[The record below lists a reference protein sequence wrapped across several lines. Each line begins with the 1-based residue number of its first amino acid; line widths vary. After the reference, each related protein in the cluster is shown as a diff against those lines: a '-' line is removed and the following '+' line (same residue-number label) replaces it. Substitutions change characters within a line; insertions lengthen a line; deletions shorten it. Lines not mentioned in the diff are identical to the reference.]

1 MTDIFTSYFKKVD
14 GKLIYTKSEE
24 EKRFKE
30 FVKGIPEGKVVNVF
44 MELTDA
50 SKSLAQLAKVHKC
63 IRVLANEIGYTFEE
77 MKLAVKDRA
86 GLYLSVTIDD
96 KEYQDWKSFG
106 TCSIEEINLD
116 IQACIEIGDTVN
128 TNLR

>member
-1 MTDIFTSYFKKVD
+1 MTDIFTSYFKKVN
-14 GKLIYTKSEE
+14 GKLIYTKPEE

-30 FVKGIPEGKVVNVF
+30 FVKEIPEGKVINVF

-50 SKSLAQLAKVHKC
+50 SKSLAQLAKVHK
-63 IRVLANEIGYTFEE
+63 YTFEE

-86 GLYLSVTIDD
+86 GLYLSVIIDD

-106 TCSIEEINLD
+106 TCSVEEINLA